1 MTWNQIQD
9 GDEIFPEM
17 EGYQLKCCDCGLV
30 HQIDL
35 KVYKLI
41 AEEQGQ
47 LTIKETRQK
56 MQVSLTFKRIQDGQ
70 V

>member
-9 GDEIFPEM
+9 GDEVFPEM

-35 KVYKLI
+35 KVYKLV
-41 AEEQGQ
+41 AKEQDQ